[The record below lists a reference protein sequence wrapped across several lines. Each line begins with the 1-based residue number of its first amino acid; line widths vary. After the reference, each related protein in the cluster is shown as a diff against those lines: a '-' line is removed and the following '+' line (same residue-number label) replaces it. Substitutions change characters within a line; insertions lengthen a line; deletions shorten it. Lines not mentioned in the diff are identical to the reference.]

1 MAPQQ
6 SLIALLGRPPVGDLL
21 ALLNAD
27 GAETRIVGGAVRNAL
42 LGRPIS
48 DVDLATTLRPEAVM
62 ERAAS
67 ARIKVVP
74 TGLTHGTVTIIAKG
88 APFEV
93 TTLRR
98 DVETDGR
105 HAVVA
110 FSDSFEEDALRRDFT
125 INQLSLSQDGA
136 VHDYAGGLADIA
148 ARKVRFIGAPESRI
162 AEDYLRILRFFRFHA
177 EYAEGPLDGAGL
189 GACVALQDGLG
200 RLSAERV
207 RMETLKL
214 LAAQGVADVMP
225 VFVASGF
232 WARIAG
238 EKALAEVEAFAA
250 AVQAFPEAD
259 ALRRLAA
266 LAVRGAGDAEAL
278 GARLRLSNAEARRL
292 RSAAAALAALQSG
305 EINETSVRLVF
316 VRHGKPAAVDALAA
330 LALSLGAARVGELA
344 GMEAPALPFDG
355 AAVLALGIAPGPRV
369 GKILDLALSIWADHG
384 FPEDAAARA
393 ECLGEA
399 ARRI

>member
-1 MAPQQ
+1 MTPEQ
-6 SLIALLGRPPVGDLL
+6 SLVALLGRPAIGDLL
-21 ALLNAD
+21 ALLNAE

-67 ARIKVVP
+67 ARLKVAP
-74 TGLTHGTVTIIAKG
+74 TGLAHGTVTIIAKG

-125 INQLSLSQDGA
+125 INQLSLSRDGA

-148 ARKVRFIGAPESRI
+148 ARKVRFIGAPQSRI

-177 EYAEGPLDGAGL
+177 EYAEGPLDAAGL

-214 LAAQGVADVMP
+214 LAARGALAVMP
-225 VFVASGF
+225 AFVASGF

-238 EKALAEVEAFAA
+238 VQAFADVDAFAA

-278 GARLRLSNAEARRL
+278 SARLRLSNAEARRL
-292 RSAAAALAALQSG
+292 RGAAGALAALQ
-305 EINETSVRLVF
+305 TSEMSEKSVQLAFVRL
-316 VRHGKPAAVDALAA
+316 GKPAVLDALAA
-330 LALSLGAARVGELA
+330 LALRLGRARVLELA
-344 GMEAPALPFDG
+344 GMEEQALPFDG
-355 AAVLALGIAPGPRV
+355 AAVLALGVAPGPRV

-393 ECLGEA
+393 ECLSEA
-399 ARRI
+399 ARRT